1 MPGSARPGMPDT
13 LSLIRNQTE
22 PQLGQLE
29 RTLAAEGSTRPAW
42 VIAILASVLIFT
54 TVVDVLGNLLVI
66 ISVFRNRKLRNSG
79 RTGFSHC
86 CHGGALTLRLHVWLP
101 HGFILATNLG
111 WVCVGYLLLPVP
123 LGYNTWSLHTAV
135 PVLTTGNGTDSLL

>member
-1 MPGSARPGMPDT
+1 MPDT

-79 RTGFSHC
+79 RTGFS
-86 CHGGALTLRLHVWLP
+86 LRLHAWLP

-123 LGYNTWSLHTAV
+123 LGYNTHNRSAWSLHTAV

>member
-1 MPGSARPGMPDT
+1 MPDT

-79 RTGFSHC
+79 RTGFS
-86 CHGGALTLRLHVWLP
+86 LRLHVWLP

>member
-79 RTGFSHC
+79 RTGFS
-86 CHGGALTLRLHVWLP
+86 LRLHVWLP